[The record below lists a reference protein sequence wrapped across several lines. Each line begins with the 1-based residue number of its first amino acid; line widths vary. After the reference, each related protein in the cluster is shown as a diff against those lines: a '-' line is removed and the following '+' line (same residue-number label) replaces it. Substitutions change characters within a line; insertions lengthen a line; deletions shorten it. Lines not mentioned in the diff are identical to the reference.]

1 MVVHITLFK
10 HPKTPRILIALE
22 QASDCQ
28 AIVLEKTFQKTS
40 YTSDIQINLVMK

>member
-1 MVVHITLFK
+1 MGVHITLLK
-10 HPKTPRILIALE
+10 HPKTPRILSGLE

-40 YTSDIQINLVMK
+40 